1 MLEWLLI
8 GLGVAFVLE
17 GVCYA
22 AAPGAMKRM
31 AAIAAGAAP
40 AHLRLAGLAAA
51 VAGVGIVALVTGIG

>member
-8 GLGVAFVLE
+8 GLGVACVLE

-22 AAPGAMKRM
+22 AAPAAMKRM

-51 VAGVGIVALVTGIG
+51 SVGVGIVALVTGIG

>member
-22 AAPGAMKRM
+22 AAPGAMKRITEE
-31 AAIAAGAAP
+31 ASKTDP
-40 AHLRLAGLAAA
+40 ARLRLIGLAAA
-51 VAGVGIVALVTGIG
+51 VAGVALVALVTGSR

>member
-31 AAIAAGAAP
+31 AAIVAGAEP
-40 AHLRLAGLAAA
+40 SHLRLAGLAA
-51 VAGVGIVALVTGIG
+51 VGIGVGVVALVTGIG

>member
-1 MLEWLLI
+1 MAEWLLI

-22 AAPGAMKRM
+22 AAPGAMQRM
-31 AAIAAGAAP
+31 AALAAQANP

-51 VAGVGIVALVTGIG
+51 ALGVFIVALVHGGA

>member
-8 GLGVAFVLE
+8 GLGVACVLE

-31 AAIAAGAAP
+31 AAAAANAQP
-40 AHLRLAGLAAA
+40 SHLRLAGLAAVA
-51 VAGVGIVALVTGIG
+51 AGVGLVALVTSLR